1 MKKQK
6 TLTRM
11 AETIEPAIGPMDG
24 VGLKKYLSSLIN
36 LDPRSNL
43 SYGVGDPSIP
53 AKHLEDSLQKG
64 FLIIFAPLLLW
75 SHSYSH
81 HEHPMTPKHL
91 SIKNFF

>member
-1 MKKQK
+1 
-6 TLTRM
+6 M
-11 AETIEPAIGPMDG
+11 AETIDPAIGPMDG

-64 FLIIFAPLLLW
+64 LIILFASLVFW
-75 SHSYSH
+75 FHSYSH
-81 HEHPMTPKHL
+81 HEHPMTQ
-91 SIKNFF
+91 IR